1 MLKCFDLTGKTAL
14 VTGAGGGLGSV
25 FSKALSEAGAE
36 TFLVGR
42 KESALIPVV
51 KEIEKNSGRCAYTSC
66 DIMSEESIEKAVEK
80 CIKEFGKIDILIN
93 AAGCNRINLP
103 PMETD
108 TETYNKL
115 VQTNILGTLNMC
127 KACAK
132 DMMKRNWGRIVNIAS
147 ISGLIVNKGVYG
159 GSYEVTKAAMIM
171 MTKTLATEWCKN
183 GICVNSIAPG
193 YFSTKPNL
201 DFFAADDTF
210 YGKVM
215 NMIPMERMG
224 DPTELVGALIL
235 LCSEASSYMQG
246 ECIVVDGGYTCW

>member
-1 MLKCFDLTGKTAL
+1 MLECFDLAGKTAL
-14 VTGAGGGLGSV
+14 VTGAGGGLGTV
-25 FSKALSEAGAE
+25 FSKAISEAGAE
-36 TFLVGR
+36 IFLVGR
-42 KESALIPVV
+42 RESALAPVAE
-51 KEIEKNSGRCAYTSC
+51 EIEKSGGKCSYASC
-66 DIMSEESIEKAVEK
+66 DIMNEESIDKAVEK
-80 CIKEFGKIDILIN
+80 CIEVFGKVDILVN
-93 AAGCNRINLP
+93 AAGCNRINLS

-108 TETYNKL
+108 TETYNKV

-132 DMMKRNWGRIVNIAS
+132 DMMKRGWGRIVNIAS

-159 GSYEVTKAAMIM
+159 GSYEVTKAAMVM
-171 MTKTLATEWCKN
+171 MTKTLATEWCKS

-224 DPTELVGALIL
+224 DPAELVGALIL
-235 LCSEASSYMQG
+235 LCSDAASYMQG

>member
-14 VTGAGGGLGSV
+14 ITGAGGGLGAV
-25 FSKALSEAGAE
+25 FSQALSEAGAE
-36 TFLVGR
+36 TFLIGRTESILAPVAKEISMSGR
-42 KESALIPVV
+42 KSA
-51 KEIEKNSGRCAYTSC
+51 YMSC
-66 DIMSEESIEKAVEK
+66 DIMSEESIEEAVEK
-80 CIKEFGKIDILIN
+80 CITIFGKVDILVN

-108 TETYNKL
+108 TETYNKV
-115 VQTNILGTLNMC
+115 VQTNILGTLNMS

-132 DMMKRNWGRIVNIAS
+132 DMMKRGWGRIVNIAS

-171 MTKTLATEWCKN
+171 MTKTLATEWCKS

-224 DPTELVGALIL
+224 KPEELIGALIL
-235 LCSEASSYMQG
+235 LCSDAASYMQG

>member
-1 MLKCFDLTGKTAL
+1 MLKCFDLAGKTAL
-14 VTGAGGGLGSV
+14 VTGAGGGLGTV
-25 FSKALSEAGAE
+25 FSKAISEAGAE
-36 TFLVGR
+36 IFLAGR
-42 KESALIPVV
+42 RESALAPVAE
-51 KEIEKNSGRCAYTSC
+51 EIEKSGGKCSYASC
-66 DIMSEESIEKAVEK
+66 DIMSEESINQAVEK
-80 CIKEFGKIDILIN
+80 CIEVFGKVDILVN
-93 AAGCNRINLP
+93 AAGCNRINLS
-103 PMETD
+103 PMDTD
-108 TETYNKL
+108 TETYNKV

-132 DMMKRNWGRIVNIAS
+132 DMMKRGWGRIVNIAS

-159 GSYEVTKAAMIM
+159 GSYEVAMVM
-171 MTKTLATEWCKN
+171 MTKTLATEWCKS

-224 DPTELVGALIL
+224 DPAELVGALIL
-235 LCSEASSYMQG
+235 LCSDAASYMQG